1 MPFQLK
7 TVNKPTD
14 APSIA
19 VYANFREFQD
29 KAPRDSKYLSHGGV
43 LMQKKRINKDN
54 FHDVAIEVAEEAAP
68 VVDIPRAETLIQEAI
83 KNEAKAE
90 PATAKP
96 PSELVKVHQS
106 EKVVPALATL
116 DLGALGKVLSEAIAS
131 SIAGS
136 NATAAEAW
144 SVALKTAVEESN
156 TRLQTTLE
164 GLSLTYIELGSK
176 VTEALN
182 SGVLDQVADKRF
194 GDVQAALEALNEK
207 ALTEIRN
214 EKSGIENIRSEIDK
228 KLGNLGHLA
237 SDIQED
243 SADVMRRVEKFKLG
257 TAEVLQQQV
266 TQLQKQLADV
276 HDENTKLSREL
287 LEIRCNLGE
296 ANPEYVHDL
305 EKRVASLSALKSE
318 ILEKDLQLQQHEGE
332 LSSLRAMSKA
342 KLRNFKD
349 HQRLEEL
356 ESLAQGYER
365 EKEEWQ
371 SQLDETSREFSGTKR
386 RLQEARENV
395 RLLTESARS
404 LEDLELSLRNARQL
418 EQTRSRELY
427 ETQNAKELIENQLA
441 ERELALT
448 LGEQHYREALLASD
462 RIALQDEFLT
472 RERRFDEELNRLE
485 AALQRETSRNEWLE
499 EQREALQVK
508 ADQIA
513 AEKLEIQGQVEA
525 GLPQA
530 YQNALAKIKE
540 LRLDEERL
548 AALSASCAH
557 HQQLEKNLQD
567 NIAALRVDEGRVQ
580 EQVASLHKVVGELT
594 AEQGKL
600 DALKKKIESD
610 RTKIEADLET
620 DPIVGTFKVKNDGTE
635 EGWLKGIRKGIREE
649 GFEISDRLLHAFHT
663 ALKCQDISPLT
674 LLMGI
679 SGTGKSELP
688 RLYSAFG
695 GIHFHLAAVQPN
707 WDSPS
712 DLFGFYNYAEA
723 RPKLEPLSRHL
734 LQFLPTVKSTG
745 ETRPKRGDELL
756 LVLLDEMNLARVEYY
771 FSDLL
776 SRLEARRS
784 LLGKLVDKDSHLRAS
799 ISLDMGASES
809 RHLFLDSNVMF
820 VGTLNQDESTLEVSD
835 KVVDRANAITFPR
848 PKSFCPISTKKAAT
862 AEILNWRL
870 SRQLWDEWC
879 RGTNHGSHDAN
890 ELQSKFQKI
899 NGALKH
905 VERGVAHRVFQAVQR
920 YVESYPIFA
929 AGNPVKAAEMAL
941 VDQFAMKIL
950 PKLKGVPT
958 DTQDGKACLEG
969 IKSVLP
975 EDLMEDF
982 NHARRGDF
990 FDWQGCEK
998 LFEVHS

>member
-1 MPFQLK
+1 MPFQLR
-7 TVNKPTD
+7 TVSKPTD
-14 APSIA
+14 EPRVV
-19 VYANFREFQD
+19 VYANFKDFLE
-29 KAPRDSKYLSHGGV
+29 KAPRDSKYLTHEGV
-43 LMQKKRINKDN
+43 IKPKKFLNKDN
-54 FHDVAIEVAEEAAP
+54 FPDLATEVADGAEPDPGLP
-68 VVDIPRAETLIQEAI
+68 VAGNSSETGGASEPKPATP
-83 KNEAKAE
+83 EAKPTVATPRTSMPE
-90 PATAKP
+90 KPSAPA
-96 PSELVKVHQS
+96 PSLNLE
-106 EKVVPALATL
+106 
-116 DLGALGKVLSEAIAS
+116 ALGKTLSEAIS
-131 SIAGS
+131 NSVQGS
-136 NATAAEAW
+136 TGKAAEAW
-144 SVALKTAVEESN
+144 AAALKSAVEESN
-156 TRLQTTLE
+156 SQLKGTLE
-164 GLSLTYIELGSK
+164 ALSRVYLDLGSK

-194 GDVQAALEALNEK
+194 RDIQETLEELNDK
-207 ALTEIRN
+207 ALAEVR
-214 EKSGIENIRSEIDK
+214 KDKAGIEQIRGEIDK
-228 KLGNLGHLA
+228 KLGKLGNLA
-237 SDIQED
+237 ADIQED
-243 SADVMRRVEKFKLG
+243 SEAVMRRVEKFKLG
-257 TAEVLQQQV
+257 TAEMLQQQV
-266 TQLQKQLADV
+266 DQLQKQL
-276 HDENTKLSREL
+276 DEARGDNTKLSKEL
-287 LEIRCNLGE
+287 QEIRCSLGE

-305 EKRVASLSALKSE
+305 EKRVAALPTMKSE
-318 ILEKDLQLQQHEGE
+318 ILNKNLQIQQLEAE
-332 LSSLRAMSKA
+332 RNNLRALSET
-342 KLRNFKD
+342 KLKDFKD

-356 ESLAQGYER
+356 EERSKDYER
-365 EKEEWQ
+365 DREDWQRQLKETTDD
-371 SQLDETSREFSGTKR
+371 LAGTQR
-386 RLQEARENV
+386 RLREARETA

-404 LEDLELSLRNARQL
+404 MEDLERSLREARQL
-418 EQTRSRELY
+418 EQTRSREL
-427 ETQNAKELIENQLA
+427 EEILHAKEYIENQLA
-441 ERELALT
+441 ERELALAR
-448 LGEQHYREALLASD
+448 GVQHYREALLIAD
-462 RIALQDEFLT
+462 RAALQNEFRI

-485 AALQRETSRNEWLE
+485 SALQRETSRNEWLE
-499 EQREALQVK
+499 EQRAALQAR

-548 AALSASCAH
+548 ASLSASCAH
-557 HQQLEKNLQD
+557 HQQLEKSLQD
-567 NIAALRVDEGRVQ
+567 SIAALREEEGRMQ
-580 EQVASLHKVVGELT
+580 TEIASMRKVLGELT
-594 AEQGKL
+594 AEQEKL
-600 DALKKKIESD
+600 NALQKKIQSD
-610 RTKIEADLET
+610 RLKIEEDLVT
-620 DPIVGTFKVKNDGTE
+620 DPIAGAFEIKTEQTE

-688 RLYSAFG
+688 RLYSALG

-723 RPKLEPLSRHL
+723 RPKLEPLSRHMI
-734 LQFLPTVKSTG
+734 QFLPTIGKDG
-745 ETRPKRGDELL
+745 DTRPKRGDELL

-835 KVVDRANAITFPR
+835 KVLDRSNTITFPR
-848 PKSFCPISTKKAAT
+848 PKSFCPVTKATAAT
-862 AEILNWRL
+862 GKSADWRL
-870 SRQLWDEWC
+870 SRQTWDEWC
-879 RGTNHGSHDAN
+879 KGRGQTFIDTDK
-890 ELQSKFQKI
+890 LQAKFQKI

-920 YVESYPIFA
+920 YVESYPVFA
-929 AGNPVKAAEMAL
+929 AGSAEKAAEMAL

-958 DTQDGKACLEG
+958 DTQDGKACLGVIE
-969 IKSVLP
+969 SVLP
-975 EDLMEDF
+975 EDLKEDF
-982 NHARRGDF
+982 AHARRGDF
-990 FDWQGCEK
+990 FEWQGCEK
-998 LFEVHS
+998 LFEIQS